1 MEQKTSQE
9 INEKRISPY
18 KLLSYPQTSSS
29 ETQYSNN
36 QEKIDTEKA
45 GITLNVVNSTSLGSD
60 QILDS
65 TRTVPP
71 VATISPRI
79 KMR

>member
-1 MEQKTSQE
+1 MEQKASQE
-9 INEKRISPY
+9 INKKRISPY
-18 KLLSYPQTSSS
+18 KLLTCSQASST

-36 QEKIDTEKA
+36 REKNDTEKD
-45 GITLNVVNSTSLGSD
+45 GTHLDVVNSVSLEPN
-60 QILDS
+60 QVFDS
-65 TRTVPP
+65 AKIVPP

>member
-9 INEKRISPY
+9 INKKRISPY
-18 KLLSYPQTSSS
+18 KLLSCSQTSSP

-36 QEKIDTEKA
+36 REKIDTKND
-45 GITLNVVNSTSLGSD
+45 GISLNVINSASLGSN
-60 QILDS
+60 QILDT